1 VTKGQAT
8 AKTKPG
14 TPHLPLRPAG
24 LSTRWTVFQVLREDE
39 NADVRSALTAD
50 DLPCPSDDVLG
61 AMRVRYVPMGFTLKS
76 PRSAALLAQLGIASF
91 VQNTDEA
98 KEARALLGQPRA
110 RELVEAGLIA
120 GVPAK
125 AIVQTLQMYLQYEVS
140 PEVIG
145 LYASAFFDTNAV
157 SRSQLRPLVQARV
170 RIAVGRVSD
179 PEDDVTVQR
188 AIASDARTVAM
199 SLPSSPLSWASILM
213 AAGHAPGRHDLALV
227 IGHIEN
233 VATLRVAESLLRG
246 SPGDERRAES
256 FASVLRTIREIRET
270 VATPSEELGKKLMS
284 FRIQHEVRPMPT
296 MAQLM
301 ESGDQ
306 VAVDFGPPLTDAEG
320 A

>member
-1 VTKGQAT
+1 VITPQAT
-8 AKTKPG
+8 LQTRASV
-14 TPHLPLRPAG
+14 RPAG
-24 LSTRWTVFQVLREDE
+24 LCGRWVIVLVLNGND
-39 NADVRSALTAD
+39 NDAVRAALAGD
-50 DLPCPSDDVLG
+50 DLPCPSVAELDTIR
-61 AMRVRYVPMGFTLKS
+61 AACRPKGFKLKS
-76 PRSAALLAQLGIASF
+76 ARGAAVLEQLGITPF
-91 VQNTDEA
+91 VPKTTPEA
-98 KEARALLGQPRA
+98 EEALGILRQPRA

-227 IGHIEN
+227 IGQIEN

-270 VATPSEELGKKLMS
+270 VATPSQELGKKLMS
-284 FRIQHEVRPMPT
+284 FRIQHEVKAMPT
-296 MAQLM
+296 VAQLR
-301 ESGDQ
+301 EGGDE
-306 VAVDFGPPLTDAEG
+306 VTVDIGPPLREPEG
-320 A
+320 TRGA